1 MTLSS
6 FQYLFKSLTY
16 DIKLTTFYLLD
27 VRNKIDLTSF
37 DLMHHLCVSVVRLLT
52 SSLKSRMVSLLGIP
66 GVAIVRILLR
76 TEQTRLHVYR

>member
-16 DIKLTTFYLLD
+16 DIKPTKFYLLD
-27 VRNKIDLTSF
+27 VRKKIYLTRF
-37 DLMHHLCVSVVRLLT
+37 DLMHHLCVSVGRLLT

-76 TEQTRLHVYR
+76 TEQTRLHVYL